1 MTTGWILIAA
11 ILVLGGAIASV
22 GDRVGTKVGKS
33 RLSLFN
39 LRPRKTAILITVLT
53 GSLISAS
60 TLAILFGTSEQ
71 LRTGVFKLEKIQKNL
86 RNARKELE
94 KTKTQKS
101 QVETELTQAKSQQA
115 EAQQKLDAT
124 NQSLQSTLVKLSEAT
139 ANQAR
144 TETQLKQTQG
154 QLNNNNNQL
163 NQTQGKLNQTQNEL
177 NQTQGQ
183 LNAVSAQV
191 MALRDERQK
200 LIDQRDQLQAERQNL
215 IEQRNQLQAER
226 QNLIGQRN
234 QLQAERSTLIE
245 QRDKLQAERQNLL
258 GQRNQLQAER
268 QNLLGQRNQL
278 QAERQDLLGQRNQLQ
293 AERQD
298 LLGQR
303 DQLQAERQDLLGQR
317 DQLQQERSALVG
329 QRDRL
334 KNEIGNF
341 KSQIAQ
347 RDQEIAAQDQAIAQ
361 LDQTISQ
368 RDQVI
373 AQRETSLKQLESQ
386 QKELENKQA
395 NLQRAVKIL
404 EEYYQDYQALRGGN
418 LVLFRNQVLV
428 TGVVRIVDPKA
439 ARQAVDQLLVTA
451 NKVAIENTR
460 PGDKNFNQQVIQISP
475 KEVDQIID
483 RIDDGRDYAIRILSA
498 GNYIRG
504 ESTVQVFADVTPNR
518 IVFQAGEV
526 VAATSTNPSTMTQEQ
541 LEQRIEQL
549 IAASQFR
556 VRRAGVLA
564 DKIQIGDARVETL
577 MRFIEQLK
585 QSETPVDV
593 QVVASDVTYTAG
605 PVKMDLVAV
614 QKGQILFRTSPD
626 S

>member
-22 GDRVGTKVGKS
+22 GDRVGTKVGKA

-39 LRPRKTAILITVLT
+39 LRPRKTAILITMLT

-60 TLAILFGTSEQ
+60 TLAILFGASEQ
-71 LRTGVFKLEKIQKNL
+71 LRTGVFRLEKIQKNL

-101 QVETELTQAKSQQA
+101 QVETELAQAKSQQA

-124 NQSLQSTLVKLSEAT
+124 NQSLQSTLAKLSEAT
-139 ANQAR
+139 TNQAR
-144 TETQLKQTQG
+144 TEAQLKQTQG
-154 QLNNNNNQL
+154 QLNNTNSQL
-163 NQTQGKLNQTQNEL
+163 SQTQGKLNQTQNEL

-183 LNAVSAQV
+183 LNAVSSQV

-200 LIDQRDQLQAERQNL
+200 LIEQRDQLQAERQNL
-215 IEQRNQLQAER
+215 IGQRNQLQAER

-234 QLQAERSTLIE
+234 QLQAERSALI
-245 QRDKLQAERQNLL
+245 Q
-258 GQRNQLQAER
+258 QRNQLQGER
-268 QNLLGQRNQL
+268 SNLV
-278 QAERQDLLGQRNQLQ
+278 
-293 AERQD
+293 
-298 LLGQR
+298 GQR
-303 DQLQAERQDLLGQR
+303 DQLQAERQNLIGQRDQLQSERQDLLGQR
-317 DQLQQERSALVG
+317 NQLQQERSALVG

-368 RDQVI
+368 RDLVI
-373 AQRETSLKQLESQ
+373 AQRENSLKQLENQ

-395 NLQRAVKIL
+395 YLQRAVKIL

-428 TGVVRIVDPKA
+428 TGVVRIVEPKA

-460 PGDKNFNQQVIQISP
+460 PGDKNFNQQVIQITP
-475 KEVDQIID
+475 TEVAQIVD
-483 RIDDGRDYAIRILSA
+483 RIDDGRDYVIRILSA

-504 ESTVQVFADVTPNR
+504 ESAVQVFADVTPNR

-526 VAATSTNPSTMTQEQ
+526 VAATSTNPSSMTQEQ

-585 QSETPVDV
+585 QSDTPIDV

-614 QKGQILFRTSPD
+614 QKGQILFRTSPT

>member
-268 QNLLGQRNQL
+268 KNLLGQRNQL
-278 QAERQDLLGQRNQLQ
+278 QE
-293 AERQD
+293 ERQD

-303 DQLQAERQDLLGQR
+303 DQLQEERKDLLGQR

>member
-268 QNLLGQRNQL
+268 QN
-278 QAERQDLLGQRNQLQ
+278 
-293 AERQD
+293 

>member
-22 GDRVGTKVGKS
+22 GDRVGTKVGKA

-60 TLAILFGTSEQ
+60 TLAILFGASEQ
-71 LRTGVFKLEKIQKNL
+71 LRTGVFRLEKIQKNL

-124 NQSLQSTLVKLSEAT
+124 NQSLQSTLAKLSEAT
-139 ANQAR
+139 TNQAR
-144 TETQLKQTQG
+144 TEAQLKQTQG
-154 QLNNNNNQL
+154 QLNNTNSQL
-163 NQTQGKLNQTQNEL
+163 NQTQDKLNKTQNEL

-183 LNAVSAQV
+183 LNAVSTQV

-200 LIDQRDQLQAERQNL
+200 LIEQRD
-215 IEQRNQLQAER
+215 QLQAER

-234 QLQAERSTLIE
+234 QLQAERAALIE
-245 QRDKLQAERQNLL
+245 QRDQLQGERQNLIGQRDKLQAEQQNLI
-258 GQRNQLQAER
+258 GQRD
-268 QNLLGQRNQL
+268 QL

-293 AERQD
+293 
-298 LLGQR
+298 
-303 DQLQAERQDLLGQR
+303 
-317 DQLQQERSALVG
+317 QERAALLG

-334 KNEIGNF
+334 KNEIGTF
-341 KSQIAQ
+341 RSQIAQ
-347 RDQEIAAQDQAIAQ
+347 RDQEIADQDQAIAQ

-395 NLQRAVKIL
+395 YLQRAVKIL

-428 TGVVRIVDPKA
+428 TGVLRIVEPKA

-460 PGDKNFNQQVIQISP
+460 PGDKNFNQQVIQITP
-475 KEVDQIID
+475 TEVAQIVD
-483 RIDDGRDYAIRILSA
+483 RIDDGRDYVVRILSA

-504 ESTVQVFADVTPNR
+504 ESAVQVFADVTPNR
-518 IVFQAGEV
+518 VVFQAGEV
-526 VAATSTNPSTMTQEQ
+526 VAATATNPATMTQEQ

-585 QSETPVDV
+585 QSDTPVDV

-614 QKGQILFRTSPD
+614 QKGQIMFRTSPD

>member
-22 GDRVGTKVGKS
+22 GDRVGTKVGKA

-71 LRTGVFKLEKIQKNL
+71 LRTGVFRLEKIQKNL

-94 KTKTQKS
+94 KTKNQKS
-101 QVETELTQAKSQQA
+101 QVEIELTQAKSQQA

-124 NQSLQSTLVKLSEAT
+124 NQSLQSTLTKLSEAT

-144 TETQLKQTQG
+144 TEAQLEQTQG
-154 QLNNNNNQL
+154 QLNSTNSQL
-163 NQTQGKLNQTQNEL
+163 SQTQGKLNQTQNEL

-183 LNAVSAQV
+183 LTAVSSQV

-200 LIDQRDQLQAERQNL
+200 LIEQRD
-215 IEQRNQLQAER
+215 QLQAER

-234 QLQAERSTLIE
+234 QLQAERSSLI
-245 QRDKLQAERQNLL
+245 Q
-258 GQRNQLQAER
+258 QRNQLQAER
-268 QNLLGQRNQL
+268 SSLIKQRNQL
-278 QAERQDLLGQRNQLQ
+278 QGERSNLIGQRDQLQGERQNLIGQRDQLQ
-293 AERQD
+293 GERQD

-317 DQLQQERSALVG
+317 DQLQKERSALVG

-341 KSQIAQ
+341 RSQIAQ
-347 RDQEIAAQDQAIAQ
+347 RDQEIASQDQAIAQ

-386 QKELENKQA
+386 QKELEDKQA
-395 NLQRAVKIL
+395 YLQRAVKIL

-428 TGVVRIVDPKA
+428 TGVVRIVEPKA

-460 PGDKNFNQQVIQISP
+460 PGDKNFNQQVIQITP
-475 KEVDQIID
+475 KEVAQIID
-483 RIDDGRDYAIRILSA
+483 RIDDGRDYVIRILSA

-504 ESTVQVFADVTPNR
+504 ESAVQVFADVTPNR
-518 IVFQAGEV
+518 VVFQAGEV
-526 VAATSTNPSTMTQEQ
+526 VAATSTNPSTMTQQQ

-585 QSETPVDV
+585 HSETPVDV

-605 PVKMDLVAV
+605 PVKMDLVAI
-614 QKGQILFRTSPD
+614 QKGQILFRTAPAS
-626 S
+626 

>member
-22 GDRVGTKVGKS
+22 GDRVGTKVGKA

-39 LRPRKTAILITVLT
+39 LRPRKTAILVTVLT

-60 TLAILFGTSEQ
+60 TLAILFGASEQ
-71 LRTGVFKLEKIQKNL
+71 LRTGVFRLEKIQKNL

-94 KTKTQKS
+94 KTKEQKS
-101 QVETELTQAKSQQA
+101 QVENELAQAKSQQA

-124 NQSLQSTLVKLSEAT
+124 NQSLQSTLAKLSEAT

-144 TETQLKQTQG
+144 TEAQLKQTQG
-154 QLNNNNNQL
+154 QLNITQSQLSQNQS
-163 NQTQGKLNQTQNEL
+163 KLNQTQNEL
-177 NQTQGQ
+177 NQTQSQ
-183 LNAVSAQV
+183 LNAVSSQV

-200 LIDQRDQLQAERQNL
+200 LIEQRDQLQAERSNL
-215 IEQRNQLQAER
+215 IAQRNQLQAER
-226 QNLIGQRN
+226 LALIGQRN
-234 QLQAERSTLIE
+234 QLQAERSTLIG
-245 QRDKLQAERQNLL
+245 QRD
-258 GQRNQLQAER
+258 QLQAER
-268 QNLLGQRNQL
+268 SNLIGQRDQL

-293 AERQD
+293 VERQD

-303 DQLQAERQDLLGQR
+303 N
-317 DQLQQERSALVG
+317 QLQQERSALVG

-361 LDQTISQ
+361 LDQRITQ

-373 AQRETSLKQLESQ
+373 AQRETSLKQLENQ

-395 NLQRAVKIL
+395 YLQRAVKIL

-460 PGDKNFNQQVIQISP
+460 PGDKNFNQQVIQITP
-475 KEVDQIID
+475 TEVTQIID
-483 RIDDGRDYAIRILSA
+483 RIDDGQDYVVRILSA

-504 ESTVQVFADVTPNR
+504 ENAVQVFADVTPNR
-518 IVFQAGEV
+518 VVFQAGEV
-526 VAATSTNPSTMTQEQ
+526 VAATATNPSTMTQEQ

-614 QKGQILFRTSPD
+614 QKGQILFRTSPA

>member
-22 GDRVGTKVGKS
+22 GDRVGTKVGKA

-39 LRPRKTAILITVLT
+39 LRPRKTAILVTVLT

-60 TLAILFGTSEQ
+60 TLAILFGASEQ
-71 LRTGVFKLEKIQKNL
+71 LRTGVFRLEKIQKNL

-94 KTKTQKS
+94 KTKEQKS
-101 QVETELTQAKSQQA
+101 QVENELAQAKSQQA

-124 NQSLQSTLVKLSEAT
+124 NQSLQSTLAKLSEAT

-144 TETQLKQTQG
+144 TEAQLKQTQG
-154 QLNNNNNQL
+154 QLNITQSQLSQNQS
-163 NQTQGKLNQTQNEL
+163 KLNQTQNEL
-177 NQTQGQ
+177 NQTQSQ
-183 LNAVSAQV
+183 LNAVSSQV

-200 LIDQRDQLQAERQNL
+200 LIDQRDQLQAERSNL
-215 IEQRNQLQAER
+215 IAQRNQLQAERLALIGQRNQLQAERATLIGQRDQLQAER
-226 QNLIGQRN
+226 QNLIGQRD
-234 QLQAERSTLIE
+234 QLQAERSNLIG
-245 QRDKLQAERQNLL
+245 QRD
-258 GQRNQLQAER
+258 
-268 QNLLGQRNQL
+268 QL

-293 AERQD
+293 VERQD

-303 DQLQAERQDLLGQR
+303 N
-317 DQLQQERSALVG
+317 QLQQERSALVG

-361 LDQTISQ
+361 LDQRITQ

-373 AQRETSLKQLESQ
+373 AQRETSLKQLENQ

-395 NLQRAVKIL
+395 YLQRAVKIL

-460 PGDKNFNQQVIQISP
+460 PGDKNFNQQVIQITP
-475 KEVDQIID
+475 TEVTQIID
-483 RIDDGRDYAIRILSA
+483 RIDDGQDYVVRILSA

-504 ESTVQVFADVTPNR
+504 ENAVQVFADVTPNR
-518 IVFQAGEV
+518 VVFQAGEV
-526 VAATSTNPSTMTQEQ
+526 VAATATNPSTMTQEQ

-614 QKGQILFRTSPD
+614 QKGQILFRTSPA

>member
-268 QNLLGQRNQL
+268 QN
-278 QAERQDLLGQRNQLQ
+278 LLGQRNQLQ

>member
-22 GDRVGTKVGKS
+22 GDRVGTKVGKA

-60 TLAILFGTSEQ
+60 TLAILFGASEQ
-71 LRTGVFKLEKIQKNL
+71 LRTGVFRLEKIQKNL

-124 NQSLQSTLVKLSEAT
+124 NQSLQSTLAKLSEAT
-139 ANQAR
+139 TNQAR
-144 TETQLKQTQG
+144 TEAQLKQTQG
-154 QLNNNNNQL
+154 QLNNTNSQL
-163 NQTQGKLNQTQNEL
+163 NQTQDKLNKTQNEL

-183 LNAVSAQV
+183 LNAVSSQV

-200 LIDQRDQLQAERQNL
+200 LIEQRDQLQAERQNL
-215 IEQRNQLQAER
+215 I
-226 QNLIGQRN
+226 GQR
-234 QLQAERSTLIE
+234 
-245 QRDKLQAERQNLL
+245 D
-258 GQRNQLQAER
+258 
-268 QNLLGQRNQL
+268 QL

-293 AERQD
+293 VERQD

-303 DQLQAERQDLLGQR
+303 N
-317 DQLQQERSALVG
+317 QLQQERSALVG

-395 NLQRAVKIL
+395 YLQRAVKIL

-428 TGVVRIVDPKA
+428 TGVLRIVEPKA

-460 PGDKNFNQQVIQISP
+460 PGDKNFNQQVIQITP
-475 KEVDQIID
+475 TEVAQIVD
-483 RIDDGRDYAIRILSA
+483 RIDDGRDYVVRILSA

-504 ESTVQVFADVTPNR
+504 ESAVQVFADVTPNR
-518 IVFQAGEV
+518 VVFQAGEV
-526 VAATSTNPSTMTQEQ
+526 VAATATNPATMTQEQ

-614 QKGQILFRTSPD
+614 QKGQIMFRTSPD